1 MPERGGPEIVA
12 VVLIVVGVSG
22 VLFLYAGV
30 PWIYGRLDRMLLERR
45 AKEYEALVLTF
56 DDGPGSSLTPAILD
70 VLAENKAKVTFFLLG
85 RNIAGREVI
94 VRQIAEQGHEICSHG
109 FDHLHSWKVSPLR
122 ALSDIKRGWAAIDAA
137 LETSRQKYP
146 FRPPNGKLNVV
157 CLLYLLFRRV
167 PIVYWS
173 VDSGD
178 TWRQQPD
185 SHRLAQL
192 AEKLGGVVS
201 LAHDFDRE
209 NENTNRFVIE
219 SVRAAL
225 AMAATRGMQVL
236 TVSELLDMDR

>member
-1 MPERGGPEIVA
+1 VV
-12 VVLIVVGVSG
+12 VVLIVVGISG
-22 VLFLYAGV
+22 LLFLYAGV
-30 PWIYGRLDRMLLERR
+30 PWIYGRLDRILLERW
-45 AKEYEALVLTF
+45 AKERQALVLTF

-70 VLAENKAKVTFFLLG
+70 VLAESKVKATFFLLG
-85 RNIAGREVI
+85 RNIAGREAI

-109 FDHLHSWKVSPLR
+109 YDHLHSWKVSPLR

-137 LETSRQKYP
+137 LGTGRQKYP

-157 CLLYLLFRRV
+157 CMLYLLFRHV

-185 SHRLAQL
+185 SHRLARL
-192 AEKLGGVVS
+192 VEKLGGAVS

-209 NENTNRFVIE
+209 DENTSRFVIE

-225 AMAATRGMQVL
+225 AMATARGMQVL
-236 TVSELLDMDR
+236 TVSELLGIGR